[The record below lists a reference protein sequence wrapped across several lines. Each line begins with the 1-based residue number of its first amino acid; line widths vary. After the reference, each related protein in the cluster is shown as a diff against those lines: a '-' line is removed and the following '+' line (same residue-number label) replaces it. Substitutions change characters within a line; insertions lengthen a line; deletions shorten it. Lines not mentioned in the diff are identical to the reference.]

1 MTTDT
6 APTWTPANN
15 PEIPEGRSTA
25 PTSTLPPSEVL
36 MSLNGFD
43 EIAIAA
49 NFGEKI
55 GDLREDA
62 ITCGRALA
70 FVHFRRAGQ
79 KDKEAHTAA
88 LTLTMR
94 EVVEFFA
101 PEPKGDDADA
111 SAEGNDESA

>member
-6 APTWTPANN
+6 TPTWTAANN
-15 PEIPEGRSTA
+15 PEIPEGRTAA

-55 GDLREDA
+55 GALRDDP

-88 LTLTMR
+88 QTLTMR

-101 PEPKGDDADA
+101 PEPEDDDAAA
-111 SAEGNDESA
+111 SAEGNAESA